1 MVCEDKKMS
10 GEELCVKRWKDEEE
24 GVDGDKQ
31 GTIDFRRGS
40 ECC

>member
-1 MVCEDKKMS
+1 MS
-10 GEELCVKRWKDEEE
+10 GEELCVERWKDEE